1 MWSRPRPANS
11 DRRAR
16 RELVTPSDTIVAI
29 ASPAGRGAVGVIRIS
44 GSDVPRVAV
53 ALLGALPNPRVA
65 QLRRFRDADGTALDE
80 GLALYFP
87 APASFTGE
95 HVLELQ
101 GHGGAFVVDRVLNR
115 VLGMGV
121 RMARPGEFSERAV
134 LNGKMVFAQA
144 EGAG

>member
-1 MWSRPRPANS
+1 
-11 DRRAR
+11 
-16 RELVTPSDTIVAI
+16 VTPSDTIVAI

-44 GSDVPRVAV
+44 GSEVPRVAV
-53 ALLGALPNPRVA
+53 ALLGDLPDPRVA
-65 QLRRFRDADGTALDE
+65 HLRRFRDADGTALDE

-101 GHGGAFVVDRVLNR
+101 GHGGAFIVDRVLRR

-121 RMARPGEFSERAV
+121 RMARPASSASARS
-134 LNGKMVFAQA
+134 
-144 EGAG
+144 